1 MVNPINSER
10 KSWHVGIEAHP
21 SSPSFEKHS
30 PLTDQKIAE
39 FFVGRDKEITSL
51 VRIARD
57 AQDSWGGLTFSQRG
71 NLLREA
77 CKLLEAK
84 SEVIS
89 QIVHLETG
97 KSVINARAELEAAID
112 FGFLMAAHGRLPI
125 GSVLPSAIPG
135 KDIYVTREPHG
146 VCALICSFNT
156 PLPNYAW
163 KAFPT
168 LISGNTAILKPSPQT
183 PFSSAVFGE
192 TLLEAGVPAGV
203 FNVIQGDSLT
213 GTSLLNSQIDLVSF
227 TGSNEVGKVISNL
240 AGERLIR
247 TILELGGSNPFV
259 VFDDANLSNSAD
271 FAIQSGFSNSG
282 QRCAAGSRLL
292 LQKSISEDFLSIFIA
307 KFHGLKFGVNQDAF
321 VGPVISPK
329 EATRLKTYL
338 NECQNLGAKLVP
350 LGILDGMS
358 QSVVQPHLVIGLDPS
373 VELATKEIFGP
384 IVRVFTF
391 NSDDE
396 AISLANS
403 TKFGL
408 TAALWTQDS
417 DRARRVAKQIS
428 AGVVNV
434 NGPTHGAEPNVPFG
448 GVKSSGNGSR
458 DAGVESLNFY
468 SEIKVMS
475 IYHQN
480 P

>member
-1 MVNPINSER
+1 MVDPINYAR
-10 KSWHVGIEAHP
+10 KSWHIGIEGQP
-21 SSPSFEKHS
+21 SSPIIEKFS

-39 FFVGRDKEITSL
+39 FYAGRDIEIKGL
-51 VRIARD
+51 VGLARG
-57 AQDSWGGLTFSQRG
+57 AQDSWGGLTFSMRG

-97 KSVINARAELEAAID
+97 KSLAAARTELEAAID

-125 GSVLPSAIPG
+125 GNVLPSAIPG

-146 VCALICSFNT
+146 VCALISSFNT

-163 KAFPT
+163 KAFPA
-168 LISGNTAILKPSPQT
+168 LISGNSAILKPSPHT

-192 TLLEAGVPAGV
+192 TLLEAGIPTGV
-203 FNVIQGDSLT
+203 FNIIQGDSLT
-213 GTSLLNSQIDLVSF
+213 GTSLLKSEIDLVSF
-227 TGSNEVGKVISNL
+227 TGSNEVGKVISNV

-259 VFDDANLSNSAD
+259 VFDDANLTSSVD
-271 FAIQSGFSNSG
+271 FAIQSSFSNSG

-292 LQKSISEDFLSIFIA
+292 LQKSISENFLSILQA
-307 KFHGLKFGVNQDAF
+307 KFQDLKFGVNRDAF

-329 EATRLKTYL
+329 ESARLRSYL
-338 NECQNLGAKLVP
+338 DECQNLGAKLVP

-373 VELATKEIFGP
+373 TEHSTKEIFGP

-391 NSDDE
+391 NTDSE
-396 AISLANS
+396 AIALANS
-403 TKFGL
+403 TRFGL

-417 DRARRVAKQIS
+417 DRARRVAKHIS
-428 AGVVNV
+428 AGVINI
-434 NGPTHGAEPNVPFG
+434 NGPTHGAEPNMPFG

-458 DAGVESLNFY
+458 EAGVECLNFY
-468 SEIKVMS
+468 SEMKVVS
-475 IYHQN
+475 TYHQN
-480 P
+480 Q

>member
-1 MVNPINSER
+1 MVNPINTER

-57 AQDSWGGLTFSQRG
+57 AQDSWGGLTFSKRG

-77 CKLLEAK
+77 CKLLETK
-84 SEVIS
+84 SEVFS
-89 QIVHLETG
+89 QVVHLETG
-97 KSVINARAELEAAID
+97 KSVAAARGELEAAID

-146 VCALICSFNT
+146 LCALICSFNT

-163 KAFPT
+163 KAFPA
-168 LISGNTAILKPSPQT
+168 LISGNTAILKPSPHT
-183 PFSSAVFGE
+183 PFSSALFGE
-192 TLLEAGVPAGV
+192 TLLEAGIPTGV
-203 FNVIQGDSLT
+203 FNVIQGDGLT
-213 GTSLLNSQIDLVSF
+213 GTLLLDSEIDLVSF
-227 TGSNEVGKVISNL
+227 TGSNKVGKLISNVT
-240 AGERLIR
+240 GERFIR
-247 TILELGGSNPFV
+247 TIMELGGSNPFV
-259 VFDDANLSNSAD
+259 VFDDANLVNSVD
-271 FAIQSGFSNSG
+271 FAIQSSFSNSG

-292 LQKSISEDFLSIFIA
+292 LQKSISENFLSILQA
-307 KFHGLKFGVNQDAF
+307 KFQDLKFGVNHDAF
-321 VGPVISPK
+321 VGPVISPN
-329 EATRLKTYL
+329 ESARLKTYL
-338 NECQNLGAKLVP
+338 DECRNLGAKLVP
-350 LGILDGMS
+350 LGILDGIS

-373 VELATKEIFGP
+373 TEHATKEIFGP
-384 IVRVFTF
+384 IARVFTF
-391 NSDDE
+391 KTDAE

-417 DRARRVAKQIS
+417 ERARRVAKQIS
-428 AGVVNV
+428 AGVVNI
-434 NGPTHGAEPNVPFG
+434 NGPTHGAEPNMPFG

-458 DAGVESLNFY
+458 EAGIECLNFY
-468 SEIKVMS
+468 SEIKVTS
-475 IYHQN
+475 TYHQN

>member
-10 KSWHVGIEAHP
+10 KSWHIGVEAHP
-21 SSPSFEKHS
+21 SSLSFEKLS
-30 PLTDQKIAE
+30 PLTDQKMAE
-39 FFVGRDKEITSL
+39 FFVGRDREVTSL
-51 VRIARD
+51 VGIARD
-57 AQDSWGGLTFSQRG
+57 AQDSWGGLTFSKRG
-71 NLLREA
+71 SLLREA

-97 KSVINARAELEAAID
+97 KSVKAARAELEAAID

-227 TGSNEVGKVISNL
+227 TGSSEVGKVISNL
-240 AGERLIR
+240 AGERFIR

-259 VFDDANLSNSAD
+259 VFDDANLSNSVD

-292 LQKSISEDFLSIFIA
+292 LQKSISEDFLSIFKA

-329 EATRLKTYL
+329 ESTRLKTYL
-338 NECQNLGAKLVP
+338 DECKNLGATLIP

-358 QSVVQPHLVIGLDPS
+358 QSVIQPHLVIGLDPS
-373 VELATKEIFGP
+373 TELATKEIFGP

-391 NSDDE
+391 DSDAE

-417 DRARRVAKQIS
+417 ERARRVAKQIS

-434 NGPTHGAEPNVPFG
+434 NGPTHGAEPNMPFG

-458 DAGVESLNFY
+458 DAGVECLNFY

>member
-1 MVNPINSER
+1 VVDPIDYDR
-10 KSWHVGIEAHP
+10 KSWHIGVEGHP
-21 SSPSFEKHS
+21 SSPSIEKHS

-39 FFVGRDKEITSL
+39 FFVGRDTEITSL
-51 VRIARD
+51 VVLARD
-57 AQDSWGGLTFSQRG
+57 TQDSWAGLTFSKRG
-71 NLLREA
+71 DLLREA

-89 QIVHLETG
+89 QVVHLETG
-97 KSVINARAELEAAID
+97 KSLGSARSELGAAID
-112 FGFLMAAHGRLPI
+112 FGYLMAAHGRLPI

-163 KAFPT
+163 KTFPA
-168 LISGNTAILKPSPQT
+168 LISGNTAILKPSPHT
-183 PFSSAVFGE
+183 PFSSALFGE
-192 TLLEAGVPAGV
+192 TLLEAGIPAGV

-213 GTSLLNSQIDLVSF
+213 GKMLLNSEIDLVSF
-227 TGSNEVGKVISNL
+227 TGSNEVGKVISKV
-240 AGERLIR
+240 ASERLIR

-259 VFDDANLSNSAD
+259 VFDDADLANSVD

-292 LQKSISEDFLSIFIA
+292 LHKSIAEKFLDMLQA
-307 KFHGLKFGVNQDAF
+307 KFRDLKFGVNHNAF

-329 EATRLKTYL
+329 ESTRLKTYL
-338 NECQNLGAKLVP
+338 DKCQNLGAKLFP

-358 QSVVQPHLVIGLDPS
+358 QSVVQPHLVTGLDPLT
-373 VELATKEIFGP
+373 EHATKEIFGP

-391 NSDDE
+391 QTDAE

-403 TKFGL
+403 TKLGL
-408 TAALWTQDS
+408 TAAIWTQDS
-417 DRARRVAKQIS
+417 ERARRVANQIS
-428 AGVVNV
+428 AGLVNI

-448 GVKSSGNGSR
+448 GIKSSGNGSR
-458 DAGVESLNFY
+458 EAGVECLNFY
-468 SEIKVMS
+468 SEIKVIS
-475 IYHQN
+475 RYHQN

>member
-1 MVNPINSER
+1 
-10 KSWHVGIEAHP
+10 
-21 SSPSFEKHS
+21 
-30 PLTDQKIAE
+30 
-39 FFVGRDKEITSL
+39 
-51 VRIARD
+51 
-57 AQDSWGGLTFSQRG
+57 
-71 NLLREA
+71 
-77 CKLLEAK
+77 
-84 SEVIS
+84 
-89 QIVHLETG
+89 
-97 KSVINARAELEAAID
+97 
-112 FGFLMAAHGRLPI
+112 MAAHGRLPI

-227 TGSNEVGKVISNL
+227 TGSSEVGKVISNL
-240 AGERLIR
+240 AGERFIR

-259 VFDDANLSNSAD
+259 VFDDANLSNSVD

-292 LQKSISEDFLSIFIA
+292 LQKSISEDFLSIFKA

-329 EATRLKTYL
+329 ESTRLKTYL
-338 NECQNLGAKLVP
+338 DECKNLGATLIP

-358 QSVVQPHLVIGLDPS
+358 QSVIQPHLVIGLDPS
-373 VELATKEIFGP
+373 TELATKEIFGP

-391 NSDDE
+391 DSDAE

-417 DRARRVAKQIS
+417 ERARRVAKQIS

-434 NGPTHGAEPNVPFG
+434 NGPTHGAEPNMPFG

-458 DAGVESLNFY
+458 DAGVECLNFY

-475 IYHQN
+475 IYHQI